1 MNTRQRPRAYGQ
13 GIVTAPKNQNQKSL
27 AKRTAEALAV
37 TGIVGGGIVAGA
49 LYIALYLLL
58 LLLSLSP
65 YILALVA
72 AYWLYTRI

>member
-1 MNTRQRPRAYGQ
+1 MRPLRYGN
-13 GIVTAPKNQNQKSL
+13 GIVTEPKKPNKPSL
-27 AKRTAEALAV
+27 TKRTAEALAV

-49 LYIALYLLL
+49 AYIALYLLL